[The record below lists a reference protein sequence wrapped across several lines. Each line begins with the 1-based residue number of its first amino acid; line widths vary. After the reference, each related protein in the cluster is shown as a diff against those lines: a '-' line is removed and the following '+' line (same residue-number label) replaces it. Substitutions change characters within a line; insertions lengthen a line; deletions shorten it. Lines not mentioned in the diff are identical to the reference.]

1 MIMKMKSMKHNAN
14 NFVDSCSSKYIDD
27 TINDYVDS
35 FVQNYVPYYIKN
47 TNKNTSG
54 DEQQQDTDK
63 VRFLDKFPEDG
74 KDICV
79 TMEVDDR
86 TMILIGTYHRDKQ
99 VILNGAIG
107 IFQIHPNDTWTY
119 VSDLKD

>member
-1 MIMKMKSMKHNAN
+1 MKMKSMKSNTN
-14 NFVDSCSSKYIDD
+14 NFVDSYSSK
-27 TINDYVDS
+27 YVDS
-35 FVQNYVPYYIKN
+35 FIQNYVPYYIKN

>member
-1 MIMKMKSMKHNAN
+1 MIMKMKSNAD
-14 NFVDSCSSKYIDD
+14 NFVDSYISEYIDD
-27 TINDYVDS
+27 MLNDY
-35 FVQNYVPYYIKN
+35 YVPYYKKN
-47 TNKNTSG
+47 TNKNTSS
-54 DEQQQDTDK
+54 DEQQQDTSK
-63 VRFLDKFPEDG
+63 VRFLDKYPEDR
-74 KDICV
+74 KEICV

-107 IFQIHPNDTWTY
+107 IFQIHPNDTWAY